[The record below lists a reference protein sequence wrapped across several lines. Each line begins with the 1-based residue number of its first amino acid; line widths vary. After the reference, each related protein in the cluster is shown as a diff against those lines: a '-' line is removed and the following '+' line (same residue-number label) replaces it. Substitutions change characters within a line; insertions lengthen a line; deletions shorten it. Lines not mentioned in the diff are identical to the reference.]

1 MLVEDHLRSAAV
13 KAGILSAHRDAE
25 GRLVDDDSR
34 RFGFHMLRQ
43 SLASFLI
50 RMRTD
55 PKTMQTLL
63 RHSDVKLTFQFY
75 TQPGS
80 HGRSRENAHS
90 ASQPR
95 GGPKRT
101 EPEAKSKQ
109 VVRNHPLK
117 TAAVLAVW

>member
-1 MLVEDHLRSAAV
+1 LRLNGKQPRVANMLVEDHLRLAAV

-75 TQPGS
+75 THAVSRDRMAAAGKMLTALLS
-80 HGRSRENAHS
+80 H
-90 ASQPR
+90 
-95 GGPKRT
+95 
-101 EPEAKSKQ
+101 
-109 VVRNHPLK
+109 
-117 TAAVLAVW
+117 AADQSGLRAD